1 MSDVYRDDAV
11 HPDTIRVFEIAYAR
25 MGIGFVRRAML
36 FCQFALALLFAIVG
50 TLLARLFVP
59 GLTPRDIAVL
69 VALGFSIFL
78 VDGFLAFGTIAP
90 RLRVIEE
97 WAQTRDPSAAVQVW
111 QVGAQIPLA
120 PLRWDRLLFVAVLN
134 IGWIGVLGWLQ
145 SIPIPTLVLFVP
157 GTLLTRLYWMG
168 MRAMLSEQML
178 RPVLAD
184 ISTAAGD
191 QPIPVRVRIPVTQ
204 RMFVVTLAIA
214 IVAGTVVAGI
224 VGPHTVASLA
234 IGVGVSI
241 AVAVS
246 IAGVLVLLLTRSVTE
261 PVRDLMSAADRIG
274 RGDLDTWVPVTGSDD
289 LGVLAQSF
297 NTMISGLRERDR
309 IRAAFGTYLDPAIA
323 DLILTSGNEALA
335 LGQEVEVTALFLDVR
350 GFTGYSEHRPASE
363 VVAMLNDLFG
373 IVVPIIGKHGGHVDK
388 FVGDGLLAVFGAPQ
402 PHRDHADRALASA
415 LEIARTLDTRPGGPQ
430 VGIGLNSGPVVAG
443 NIGGAGR
450 FDFTVIG
457 DTVNVAARVESATR
471 LTGDA
476 ILLSEQTLERLEN
489 TNMATITARPTIPLR
504 GKSDAVALYAAST
517 AAESTSESG

>member
-1 MSDVYRDDAV
+1 
-11 HPDTIRVFEIAYAR
+11 
-25 MGIGFVRRAML
+25 
-36 FCQFALALLFAIVG
+36 
-50 TLLARLFVP
+50 
-59 GLTPRDIAVL
+59 
-69 VALGFSIFL
+69 
-78 VDGFLAFGTIAP
+78 
-90 RLRVIEE
+90 
-97 WAQTRDPSAAVQVW
+97 
-111 QVGAQIPLA
+111 
-120 PLRWDRLLFVAVLN
+120 
-134 IGWIGVLGWLQ
+134 
-145 SIPIPTLVLFVP
+145 
-157 GTLLTRLYWMG
+157 MG

-402 PHRDHADRALASA
+402 PHRDHADRALAAA

-489 TNMATITARPTIPLR
+489 ASMATITARPTIPLR
-504 GKSDAVALYAAST
+504 GKSETVALYAASM
-517 AAESTSESG
+517 AAESPPESG